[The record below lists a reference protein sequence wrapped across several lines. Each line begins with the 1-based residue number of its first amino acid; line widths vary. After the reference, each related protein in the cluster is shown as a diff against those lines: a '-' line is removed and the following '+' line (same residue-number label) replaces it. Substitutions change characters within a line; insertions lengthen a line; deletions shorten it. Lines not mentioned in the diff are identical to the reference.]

1 MKAAAVFALRVLVLT
16 LVLII
21 VFMIAIN
28 VAGMAQAPLP
38 SPQAASTP
46 AAQAQQ
52 AASLLRPLLAYAFLV
67 SLVTA
72 WIIQNSRW
80 RGPKLI
86 AALVFTFYGLMTFI
100 SQIETIVYLRAKM
113 PQGLIKNLFVMGAVV
128 ALLFVPLAVL
138 IMGKIRGPEQPH
150 AERVTLKNQAARFGI
165 LAIVYVVLYYLFGY
179 YVAWQN
185 PELRLYYSGTTELK
199 SLYQGMRSN
208 VIGTP
213 WMLPFQFGRGLL
225 WPLFAYPV
233 VRMLNTRRIE
243 TAGIIAALFG
253 VGSFVLFIPNPLM
266 PASVAH
272 SHFWETL
279 CSDLLLGA
287 IVGWVLAAD
296 ARPTAPGQ
304 TQAMSAGNRYEAGD
318 PNSWVEK
325 LSSFG
330 DGRK

>member
-16 LVLII
+16 VVLIL
-21 VFMIAIN
+21 VFMIAAN

-38 SPQAASTP
+38 SAQAASAPT
-46 AAQAQQ
+46 AQAQQ
-52 AASLLRPLLAYAFLV
+52 AASLLRPLLTYAFLV

-80 RGPKLI
+80 RGWKLI

-100 SQIETIVYLRAKM
+100 DQIETIAYLRAKM
-113 PQGLIKNLFVMGAVV
+113 PPGLIKKIFVMGAVV
-128 ALLFVPLAVL
+128 AFLFVPLAVL
-138 IMGKIRGPEQPH
+138 IMSKIRRPGQPH
-150 AERVTLKNQAARFGI
+150 AERTLTLKSQAARFCI
-165 LAIVYVVLYYLFGY
+165 LAMLYVVLYYLFGY

-199 SLYQGMRSN
+199 SLYLQMRTN
-208 VIGTP
+208 VTGTP
-213 WMLPFQFGRGLL
+213 WMLLFQFGRGLL
-225 WPLFAYPV
+225 WALFAYPV

-253 VGSFVLFIPNPLM
+253 VGSFALLMPNPVM
-266 PASVAH
+266 PASVAQ

-279 CSDLLLGA
+279 WCDLLLGA

-296 ARPTAPGQ
+296 ARPTAPDQ
-304 TQAMSAGNRYEAGD
+304 TQAMLVR
-318 PNSWVEK
+318 
-325 LSSFG
+325 SS
-330 DGRK
+330 

>member
-1 MKAAAVFALRVLVLT
+1 VFALRVLVLT
-16 LVLII
+16 LILII
-21 VFMIAIN
+21 VFMIAVN
-28 VAGMAQAPLP
+28 VAGMSQAPLP

-46 AAQAQQ
+46 TAQAQQ
-52 AASLLRPLLAYAFLV
+52 AASLLRPLLAYTFLV

-80 RGPKLI
+80 RGLKLI
-86 AALVFTFYGLMTFI
+86 AALVVTFYGLMTFI
-100 SQIETIVYLRAKM
+100 SQIETIAYLRAKM
-113 PQGLIKNLFVMGAVV
+113 PPGLIKNLFVMGAVV
-128 ALLFVPLAVL
+128 AFLFVPLAVL
-138 IMGKIRGPEQPH
+138 IMRKIRGPEQPH
-150 AERVTLKNQAARFGI
+150 AERVLTLKSHAVRFGI
-165 LAIVYVVLYYLFGY
+165 LAIVYVVLYYMFGY

-199 SLYQGMRSN
+199 GLYEQMRLN
-208 VIGTP
+208 VTGRP

-225 WPLFAYPV
+225 WALFAYPV

-253 VGSFVLFIPNPLM
+253 VGSFALLIPNPVM

-279 CSDLLLGA
+279 WCDLLLGA

-296 ARPTAPGQ
+296 ARSTAPGQ
-304 TQAMSAGNRYEAGD
+304 TQAMSVR
-318 PNSWVEK
+318 
-325 LSSFG
+325 SS
-330 DGRK
+330 

>member
-21 VFMIAIN
+21 VLMIASN
-28 VAGMAQAPLP
+28 LAGLAQAPLP
-38 SPQAASTP
+38 SSQAASTP

-52 AASLLRPLLAYAFLV
+52 AASLLRSLLAYTFLV

-72 WIIQNSRW
+72 WIIQSSRW
-80 RGPKLI
+80 RGLKLI

-100 SQIETIVYLRAKM
+100 SQIESIAYLRAKM
-113 PQGLIKNLFVMGAVV
+113 PPGLLKNLFVMGGVV
-128 ALLFVPLAVL
+128 VVLFVPMAVL

-150 AERVTLKNQAARFGI
+150 AERVLSLKGQGARFGI

-185 PELRLYYSGTTELK
+185 PEVRLYYSGTTELK
-199 SLYQGMRSN
+199 SVYQMMRFN

-225 WPLFAYPV
+225 WALFAYPV

-253 VGSFVLFIPNPLM
+253 VWSFVLLMPNPLM
-266 PASVAH
+266 PASVAQ

-279 CSDLLLGA
+279 WCDLLLGA
-287 IVGWVLAAD
+287 IAGWVLAAD
-296 ARPTAPGQ
+296 ARPTVPPIGDKQ
-304 TQAMSAGNRYEAGD
+304 LQEDRRYT
-318 PNSWVEK
+318 
-325 LSSFG
+325 L
-330 DGRK
+330 R

>member
-1 MKAAAVFALRVLVLT
+1 MKTATVFALRALVLT

-21 VFMIAIN
+21 VFMIA
-28 VAGMAQAPLP
+28 VSVSGVAQAPLP
-38 SPQAASTP
+38 SAEAAPTP

-52 AASLLRPLLAYAFLV
+52 AASLLGPLLAYTFLV

-72 WIIQNSRW
+72 WIIQSSRW
-80 RGPKLI
+80 RGLKLI
-86 AALVFTFYGLMTFI
+86 AALAFTFYGLMTFI
-100 SQIETIVYLRAKM
+100 IQIESIVYLRAKM
-113 PQGLIKNLFVMGAVV
+113 PPGLIKDLFVMGAVV
-128 ALLFVPLAVL
+128 AFLFVPLAVL
-138 IMGKIRGPEQPH
+138 IMGKIRGPGQPH
-150 AERVTLKNQAARFGI
+150 AARALTLKSQAARFGI
-165 LAIVYVVLYYLFGY
+165 LAIVYVMLYYLFGY

-199 SLYQGMRSN
+199 SFYQMMRST
-208 VIGTP
+208 VTGTP

-225 WPLFAYPV
+225 WALFAYPV

-253 VGSFVLFIPNPLM
+253 VWSFVLLMPNPLM

-279 CSDLLLGA
+279 WCDLLLGA

-296 ARPTAPGQ
+296 ASLTARGQ
-304 TQAMSAGNRYEAGD
+304 TQAVSAG
-318 PNSWVEK
+318 
-325 LSSFG
+325 SS
-330 DGRK
+330 

>member
-21 VFMIAIN
+21 VFIIATN
-28 VAGMAQAPLP
+28 VVGMAPAPSASAQP
-38 SPQAASTP
+38 ASTSTD
-46 AAQAQQ
+46 QAQL
-52 AASLLRPLLAYAFLV
+52 AASLLGPLLVYTFLV

-80 RGPKLI
+80 RGLKLI
-86 AALVFTFYGLMTFI
+86 AALTFTFYGLMTVI
-100 SQIETIVYLRAKM
+100 TQIETIVYLRAKM
-113 PQGLIKNLFVMGAVV
+113 PPGLIKSLFVMGIIVAV
-128 ALLFVPLAVL
+128 LFVPLAVL
-138 IMGKIRGPEQPH
+138 IMGKIRGPEQLH
-150 AERVTLKNQAARFGI
+150 AERALTLKSKAARFAI

-199 SLYQGMRSN
+199 SFYQQMRSTMTA
-208 VIGTP
+208 TP
-213 WMLPFQFGRGLL
+213 WMLPFQFARGLL
-225 WPLFAYPV
+225 WVLFAYPV

-243 TAGIIAALFG
+243 TAAIIAALFG
-253 VGSFVLFIPNPLM
+253 VGSFALFIPNPLM

-287 IVGWVLAAD
+287 VVGWMLGI
-296 ARPTAPGQ
+296 PTARRVG
-304 TQAMSAGNRYEAGD
+304 
-318 PNSWVEK
+318 
-325 LSSFG
+325 L
-330 DGRK
+330 